1 MGALALATE
10 DPNPELLNEMPHG
23 RNEALITKKM
33 WKHILVQGLYQVR
46 VQTGDSRK
54 TFISALCLSRVLL
67 PVPSFHILTYALLSP
82 GVSTAV
88 LDDVQPLCLAV
99 AFHVL

>member
-23 RNEALITKKM
+23 RNQALITSKM

-46 VQTGDSRK
+46 VAQWGGDEMLQLSCSTDFQCQLK
-54 TFISALCLSRVLL
+54 SVIFIGEI
-67 PVPSFHILTYALLSP
+67 PFPD
-82 GVSTAV
+82 VSTAV
-88 LDDVQPLCLAV
+88 LDDVQPLCLAG
-99 AFHVL
+99 ALHLL

>member
-23 RNEALITKKM
+23 RNQALITSKM

-46 VQTGDSRK
+46 VAQWGGMRCSNCHVRP
-54 TFISALCLSRVLL
+54 ISNAN
-67 PVPSFHILTYALLSP
+67 
-82 GVSTAV
+82 
-88 LDDVQPLCLAV
+88 
-99 AFHVL
+99 